1 MASGKQEHK
10 MLFDLRSGR
19 RRGLIKVVYGV
30 LAVLMGASLFLTVGP
45 VNIGEIFGNNGGSS
59 SDAAEIYEEQAERL
73 EVKLKKD
80 PENPD
85 LLLSLTRAN
94 VNAGNAGVTQNEQTG
109 ETSVTTEAF
118 ESYQKADQA
127 WTEYLEATDE
137 PSPGLAQVVAPMLF
151 QLAQLARSYPEAE
164 TRLQAATEAQKIA
177 TEARPNLNSLATLAR
192 YTYLTGD
199 FKSAD
204 KIRAEAM
211 KQANSDSEREAIE
224 EFLDEAEKS
233 AQAFVKSAEA
243 AEKAEKANGGKPSE
257 TLENPLSGGGLTGGG
272 LGE

>member
-19 RRGLIKVVYGV
+19 RRGMVKVVYGV

-45 VNIGEIFGNNGGSS
+45 VNIGEIFGNNSGSS
-59 SDAAEIYEEQAERL
+59 TSAAQIYEEQAERL

-80 PENPD
+80 PENPK
-85 LLLSLTRAN
+85 LLQSLTRAN
-94 VNAGNAGVTQNEQTG
+94 VNAGNAGVKVEPNG
-109 ETSVTTEAF
+109 AKAATTEAI

-127 WTEYLEATDE
+127 WTEYLKATDE
-137 PSPGLAQVVAPMLF
+137 PSSGLAQVVAPMLF
-151 QLAQLARSYPEAE
+151 QLAELSTSFPEAE

-177 TEARPNLNSLATLAR
+177 AEGQPNLNSLATLAR
-192 YTYLTGD
+192 YTYFSGD
-199 FKSAD
+199 FKQAE
-204 KIRAEAM
+204 KVGAEA
-211 KQANSDSEREAIE
+211 KQEAHSESERESLE
-224 EFLDEAEKS
+224 KFLNEAKKLAASFEKT
-233 AQAFVKSAEA
+233 AKA

-257 TLENPLSGGGLTGGG
+257 TLENPLSGGLTGGG

>member
-1 MASGKQEHK
+1 

-19 RRGLIKVVYGV
+19 RRGLVKVVYAV

-45 VNIGEIFGNNGGSS
+45 VNIGEIFGNNSGSS
-59 SDAAEIYEEQAERL
+59 TDAAQIYEEQAERL

-94 VNAGNAGVTQNEQTG
+94 VNAGNAGVSRNEQTG
-109 ETSVTTEAF
+109 ETSVSPEAF

-127 WTEYLEATDE
+127 WTEYLEATKE

-151 QLAQLARSYPEAE
+151 QLAELSSSYPEAE

-177 TEARPNLNSLATLAR
+177 TEARPNLNSLATLGR
-192 YTYLTGD
+192 YTYLAGD
-199 FKSAD
+199 FKAAE
-204 KIRAEAM
+204 KIRGEAM
-211 KQANSDSEREAIE
+211 KKATSASERESVE
-224 EFLDEAEKS
+224 KFLDEAK
-233 AQAFVKSAEA
+233 KSAEAFATNAKA

>member
-19 RRGLIKVVYGV
+19 RRGMVKVVYGV

-45 VNIGEIFGNNGGSS
+45 VNIGEIFGNNSGSS
-59 SDAAEIYEEQAERL
+59 TDAAQIYEEQAERL

-80 PENPD
+80 PENPE
-85 LLLSLTRAN
+85 LLQSLTRAN
-94 VNAGNAGVTQNEQTG
+94 INAGNAGVKVEPNG
-109 ETSVTTEAF
+109 ARSVTPEAV

-127 WTEYLEATDE
+127 WTEYLEATDQ
-137 PSPGLAQVVAPMLF
+137 PSAGLAQVVAPMLF
-151 QLAQLARSYPEAE
+151 QLAELSSSYAEAE
-164 TRLQAATEAQKIA
+164 TRLEAATEAQKIA
-177 TEARPNLNSLATLAR
+177 AKGQPTLNSLATLAR

-199 FKSAD
+199 FKLAD
-204 KIRAEAM
+204 QVRAETM
-211 KQANSDSEREAIE
+211 KKANSESEREAVE
-224 EFLDEAEKS
+224 KFLDEAEKS
-233 AQAFVKSAEA
+233 AHAFAKSAKA

-257 TLENPLSGGGLTGGG
+257 TLENPLNGGLTGGG

>member
-1 MASGKQEHK
+1 VASGKQEHK

-19 RRGLIKVVYGV
+19 RRGLVKVVYGV

-45 VNIGEIFGNNGGSS
+45 VNIGEIFGNSNGSS
-59 SDAAEIYEEQAERL
+59 TDAAQIYEEQVERL
-73 EVKLKKD
+73 EVKLNKD
-80 PENPD
+80 PENPE
-85 LLLSLTRAN
+85 LLQSLTRAN
-94 VNAGNAGVTQNEQTG
+94 INAGNAGVTPEPNGTR
-109 ETSVTTEAF
+109 SVSTEAV

-127 WTEYLEATDE
+127 WTEYLEATEE
-137 PSPGLAQVVAPMLF
+137 PSPGLAQVVAPMMF
-151 QLAQLARSYPEAE
+151 QLAELSTSYPEAE

-199 FKSAD
+199 FATAD

-211 KQANSDSEREAIE
+211 KEANSASERESIE

-233 AQAFVKSAEA
+233 AHAFVKSAKA
-243 AEKAEKANGGKPSE
+243 AAKAEKAGGGAPSE